1 MKSVP
6 SSRRRQRGVTVVELG
21 AVVALLAVVGG
32 VVALVMGPRHAASE
46 NSAAVQDAEHI
57 RRAAVDW
64 RSENGSGCPT
74 ISQLEYDKTLSDDT
88 RTDDPW
94 GQRFRVLCTGDSVT
108 VRSAGRDGK
117 AGTRDDIVANG
128 QS

>member
-1 MKSVP
+1 MKSDP
-6 SSRRRQRGVTVVELG
+6 SSRHRQRGVTVVELG
-21 AVVALLAVVGG
+21 AVVALLAVIGG
-32 VVALVMGPRHAASE
+32 VVALVVGPHRAASE
-46 NSAAVQDAEHI
+46 THAAVEDAEHI

-74 ISQLEYDKTLSDDT
+74 ISQLEYDKTLSDDA

-94 GQRFRVLCTGDSVT
+94 GQSFRVLCTGSNVT

-117 AGTRDDIVANG
+117 PGTPDDIVASG